1 MTLCAQQVRPY
12 LIRAV
17 TELHCGVGQ
26 GLDDIDLPTAKEAL
40 TGLPVVPGSTVKGV
54 LRDHYGAKGEAE
66 YLAAFGPPPEL
77 ADEHASALH
86 FTDARMLFLPVR
98 SFSGVFACVTSP
110 LVLRRLV
117 RDLEHADGM
126 AQDFP
131 PLPEL
136 EVREAVVVAGS
147 PLVTGGKLLLE
158 ELDLAVQGASPEWQ
172 TFFESLLTTDWDKET
187 VLPRL
192 AIVHDDVLTFLCET
206 ALPVR
211 AHIRLNPD
219 SGTVAKGALWYEESL
234 PSETLL
240 FGLAMANASR
250 REGCGHDA
258 KWFLDTYGTGELFL
272 QFGGKATTGKGLCE
286 MRFLDGGKA

>member
-54 LRDHYGAKGEAE
+54 LRDHYGVKDKADD
-66 YLAAFGPPPEL
+66 LAAFGPPPEKV
-77 ADEHASALH
+77 EHASALH
-86 FTDARMLFLPVR
+86 FTDARLLFLPVR

-110 LVLRRLV
+110 LVLRRLF
-117 RDLEHADGM
+117 RDLEHADDM
-126 AQDFP
+126 ALDFP

-136 EVREAVVVAGS
+136 EVGESVVVAGS

-158 ELDLAVQGASPEWQ
+158 ELDLAVRGPSPQWR
-172 TFFESLLTTDWDKET
+172 TFFESLLTTAWDRET

-211 AHIRLNPD
+211 AHIRLDPD
-219 SGTVAKGALWYEESL
+219 TGTVATGALWYEESL

-240 FGLAMANASR
+240 FGLVMANASR
-250 REGCGHDA
+250 REECGHDA
-258 KWFLDTYGTGELFL
+258 KWFLDRYGSGELFL